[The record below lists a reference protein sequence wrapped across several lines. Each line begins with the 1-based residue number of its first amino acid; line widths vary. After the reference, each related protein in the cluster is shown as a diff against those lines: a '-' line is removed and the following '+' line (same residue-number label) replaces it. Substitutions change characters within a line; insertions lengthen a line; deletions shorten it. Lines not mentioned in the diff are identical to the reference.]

1 MNKTSYIAKVY
12 DPIINE
18 QLPVSVVTGT
28 NKEIVMRC
36 AAGMARN
43 RKTKEHWKK
52 KISISA
58 KLYNCNELEKN
69 ENTLPILIRKF

>member
-1 MNKTSYIAKVY
+1 MNKKTYIAKVY

-18 QLPVSVVTGT
+18 HLPVAVATGT

-58 KLYNCNELEKN
+58 KLYNCEELEKD
-69 ENTLPILIRKF
+69 ENALPLLVRRF